1 MKKNRFLKQFK
12 GEVVKDFEYRSLP
25 YSYEFIISF
34 ESGKKLYLTVN
45 QGEGKGTD
53 APEINWG

>member
-12 GEVVKDFEYRSLP
+12 GEVVKDFEYKSLP
-25 YSYEFIISF
+25 YSNEFVIIF
-34 ESGKKLYLTVN
+34 ESGKKLYLTAN
-45 QGEGKGTD
+45 QGDNLETE